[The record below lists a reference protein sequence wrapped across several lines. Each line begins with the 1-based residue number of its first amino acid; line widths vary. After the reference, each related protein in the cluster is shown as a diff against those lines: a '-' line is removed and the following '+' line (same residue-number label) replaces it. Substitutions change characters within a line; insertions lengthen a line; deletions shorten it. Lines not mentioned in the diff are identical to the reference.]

1 MKLGINTLLWT
12 AAFGAEHLPLL
23 PKLKE
28 AGFDG
33 VEIARFDF
41 TGFPAAEIRRAL
53 QAHDL
58 GVTFCSAAT
67 GAHSLICE
75 DAAQR
80 ARTIEF
86 LKQGIATAA
95 ELGSDMLMGP
105 FCSAVGYLCGRRRT
119 DTEWQRAIEGLQAL
133 TETLDAHQVTLVLEP
148 LNRFETY
155 FLNTTA
161 DAIALCEAVNHPRVK
176 LMVDTFHA
184 NIEEK
189 CIGEAIR
196 NAAPY
201 LHHVHTCENDRGIP
215 GTGHIEW
222 TSIFRALQTIRYDR
236 WVVIESFGAAIPE
249 IAAAACIWRD
259 LAPNSEDIAL
269 QGVQFLKQHLA

>member
-12 AAFGAEHLPLL
+12 AAFDRSHLDLL
-23 PKLKE
+23 PRLKE

-41 TGFPAAEIRRAL
+41 AGFPAAEIRRSLA
-53 QAHDL
+53 ANDL
-58 GVTFCSAAT
+58 GVTFCRAAT
-67 GAHSLICE
+67 GAHSLIC
-75 DAAQR
+75 DDVGQR
-80 ARTIEF
+80 QKTIAFIKE
-86 LKQGIATAA
+86 GIAQAA

-119 DTEWQRAIEGLQAL
+119 DQEWQRAVESLHSL
-133 TETLDAHQVTLVLEP
+133 TETLDQHGVTLVLEP

-161 DAIALCEAVNHPRVK
+161 DAVALCDAVGHPRVK

-196 NAAPY
+196 QASHY

-215 GTGHIEW
+215 G
-222 TSIFRALQTIRYDR
+222 
-236 WVVIESFGAAIPE
+236 
-249 IAAAACIWRD
+249 
-259 LAPNSEDIAL
+259 
-269 QGVQFLKQHLA
+269 